1 MNKPSCFFVCIFCCC
16 ICCYLRGYAQSD
28 YVLRGNWQ
36 LQSVLVDS
44 TPGSLIS
51 SPAYTAP
58 GWYSIEVPN
67 SVLGALIGAKAYAF
81 DPFQARNLE
90 QMREPK
96 LDKAWW
102 FRKEFII
109 PTSDSATTILL
120 RLQGIN
126 YTANVWVNGQKVADS
141 TQIKGPYRIFEL
153 DLSRIIHKGKP
164 NVLALEITRPFLPNK
179 DGGDLA
185 IDYADWIP
193 DPPDFN
199 AGILNEVQV
208 RTCSGVG
215 LAYPLVTTHFDLPSL
230 DLAHLTVDA
239 RLSNYA
245 GSAQDVVIKGTIDGA
260 IHFEKKVRV
269 SEALCSDITFDPN
282 EESKLNIQHP
292 VIWWPWQY
300 GNPALHHLE
309 LSAWVGGKLA
319 SKVSV
324 PFGIRE
330 TGSRLIN
337 DSSREFLINGKPIL
351 LRGAA
356 WAPDLFQ
363 RRSALRQ
370 EQEIRLVRDM
380 HMNIIRSEGKIE
392 DEHFYELCDRYGIL
406 IMTGWM
412 CCGAWQHPEHWD
424 SAERVVAMSSD
435 SSVMYMLRNKASV
448 LVWLN
453 GSDMPPTDTTVER
466 NYLTIE
472 QGLKWPNPIIATADG
487 RVSKV
492 SGYSGVKML
501 GPYEWVPPIY
511 WETDATH
518 QFGGAWSLAT
528 EISPGPSI
536 PPYES
541 LIKFIPIDSLNPSS
555 GIWRYHTGKGKFGS
569 TDVFNKALSARYGT
583 YTSIRN
589 FASKAQAQNY
599 EAHRAMMEAYG
610 LHKYQTATG
619 VIQWMLSNPWPG
631 LIWHTYDYFLYPGGT
646 YFGMKKGLEPL
657 HIQYSYATHSVGIIN
672 SGLRN
677 HRLIAEATAYN
688 LDGSSPFEHS
698 APVTI
703 GPDSA
708 LTWLQL
714 PEPGADYS
722 QTWFLKLTLSDS
734 AHKPISINWYWLSKK
749 VDVLNWKRSNWYTTP
764 ESVYADYTALQELP
778 KVGLE
783 VSASP
788 APGTSGSPA
797 PGSSGSPAPGTLT
810 DTTVQQVRIR
820 NLGKSVAFFVHL
832 RVLRSSTGEDIL
844 PLIFSVNYICL
855 APGESRVITCKYAK
869 SGWGPG
875 PEGSKPI
882 FQVSAWNL
890 DIGGSKGDGK
900 IKFEEGLP
908 Q

>member
-1 MNKPSCFFVCIFCCC
+1 MNKLPFLLIFCL
-16 ICCYLRGYAQSD
+16 YSLQGSAQSD
-28 YVLRGNWQ
+28 YVLRSGWK

-51 SPAYTAP
+51 SPNFTAN
-58 GWYSIEVPN
+58 GWYPVEVPN
-67 SVLGALIGAKAYAF
+67 SVVGALIGAKAYAF
-81 DPFQARNLE
+81 DPFQGRNLE

-96 LDKAWW
+96 LDKSWW
-102 FRKEFII
+102 FRKEFTI
-109 PTSDSATTILL
+109 PLSDSATTILL

-153 DLSRIIHKGKP
+153 DLSKIIHKGKL
-164 NVLALEITRPFLPNK
+164 NALALEITRPFLPNK

-199 AGILNEVQV
+199 AGILNEVRI
-208 RTCSGVG
+208 RTCREVD
-215 LAYPLVTTHFDLPSL
+215 LTYPLVTTHFDLPSL
-230 DLAHLTVDA
+230 DMAHLTLDT
-239 RLSNYA
+239 RLRNYT
-245 GSAQDVVIKGTIDGA
+245 GSPQEVIIKGTIDGA
-260 IHFEKKVRV
+260 IHMEKKVRI
-269 SEALCSDITFDPN
+269 SEAPNADITFDPE
-282 EESKLNIQHP
+282 EESKLNIAHP
-292 VIWWPWQY
+292 AVWWPWQY
-300 GNPALHHLE
+300 GNPNLHHLE
-309 LSAWVGGKLA
+309 LSAWVNGKLA
-319 SKVSV
+319 SKVSI

-370 EQEIRLVRDM
+370 EQEIRLVKDM

-435 SSVMYMLRNKASV
+435 SSAMYMLRNKASI

-487 RVSKV
+487 RVSEV

-518 QFGGAWSLAT
+518 AFGGAWGLAT

-541 LIKFIPIDSLNPSS
+541 LIKFIPIDSLNTTS
-555 GIWRYHTGKGKFGS
+555 GIWRYHSGRGKFGS
-569 TDVFNKALSARYGT
+569 TDVFNKALSARYGP
-583 YTSIRN
+583 YGSIRN
-589 FASKAQAQNY
+589 FAAKAQAQNY

-610 LHKYQTATG
+610 FHKYQTATG

-657 HIQYSYATHSVGIIN
+657 HIQYSYAAHTVGIVN
-672 SGLRN
+672 SGLGT
-677 HRLIAEATAYN
+677 HHLSAHATIYN
-688 LDGSSPFEHS
+688 TDGSSPFERNAS
-698 APVTI
+698 VTV

-708 LTWLQL
+708 LTWMQL
-714 PEPGADYS
+714 PEPGKDYS
-722 QTWFLKLTLSDS
+722 ETWFLKLMLEDS
-734 AHKPISINWYWLSKK
+734 LHKPISTNWYWLSKK
-749 VDVLNWKRSNWYTTP
+749 MDVLNWKRSNWYTTP
-764 ESVYADYTALQELP
+764 ESAYADYTALQELP
-778 KVGLE
+778 KVGLD
-783 VSASP
+783 VSALSRPSVGLRPSGLSGPSARP
-788 APGTSGSPA
+788 APGAS
-797 PGSSGSPAPGTLT
+797 T
-810 DTTVQQVRIR
+810 DTTLQEVRIR
-820 NLGKSVAFFVHL
+820 NMGKSVAFFVHL
-832 RVLRSSTGEDIL
+832 RVLNPSSGEDIL
-844 PLIFSVNYICL
+844 PIIFSDNYICL
-855 APGESRVITCKYAK
+855 APGESRVITCKYVRVAGEPAD
-869 SGWGPG
+869 SSSAG
-875 PEGSKPI
+875 EPI

-890 DIGGSKGDGK
+890 DIQGSKGDPK
-900 IKFEEGLP
+900 VKFEEGLP